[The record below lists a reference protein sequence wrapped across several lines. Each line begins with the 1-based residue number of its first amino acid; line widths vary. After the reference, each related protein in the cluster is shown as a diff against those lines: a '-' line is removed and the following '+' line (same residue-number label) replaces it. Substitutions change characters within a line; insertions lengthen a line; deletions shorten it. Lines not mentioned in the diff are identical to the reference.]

1 MITSHLF
8 FTPLIKSQRGLITAH
23 HSKRSQHNHS
33 RPVRAERQICLPR
46 SLGLTGLGVTV
57 VREEALTA
65 REGERG
71 KETKE
76 IRTTFLADSA
86 LYPVTTR

>member
-1 MITSHLF
+1 
-8 FTPLIKSQRGLITAH
+8 
-23 HSKRSQHNHS
+23 
-33 RPVRAERQICLPR
+33 VRAERQICLPR

-57 VREEALTA
+57 MREEALTA

-71 KETKE
+71 KETQE